1 MKRPRFAAL
10 LAALAALA
18 LLVAACGEPAV
29 VGVDAD
35 VFEGSFDPA
44 TTAEEATGTVALLL
58 PERVLDRWEGPDREN
73 FEAGMAE
80 YAPDVEILVFNA
92 LNDSAQQQEQAEQ
105 AITEGA
111 DVLVI
116 AAVDMVAAAVI
127 VEDAETEGGP
137 VIAYDRLIRDT
148 PLDFYVTFDGEDVGR
163 AQGEWLMANTNDT
176 DQFVII
182 HGSEDDDNAHW
193 FAEGYMP
200 ILEEAVEDGRRTV
213 GYENWTPGW
222 DPSAAQTS
230 MEAALTALDNDV
242 QGVLSANDGMAATII
257 AALEA
262 QGMAGD
268 VPITGQDATV
278 GGMQLILRGHQ
289 GMSVFKD
296 LTVQADM
303 AAKIAASLLTGQ
315 GVPSELVPDTVDNGM
330 VDVPSALLEVDVVED
345 AEGVQNVIDAGLYTL
360 EEVCT
365 GLPEGLFDPC
375 D

>member
-1 MKRPRFAAL
+1 MARTSLTPLLVL
-10 LAALAALA
+10 LAALAMVA
-18 LLVAACGEPAV
+18 AACGEAAIDAV
-29 VGVDAD
+29 D
-35 VFEGSFDPA
+35 VEVVEGTFDPA
-44 TTAEEATGTVALLL
+44 TTAEQATGTVALLL
-58 PERVLDRWEGPDREN
+58 PERVLDRWEGPDRDN
-73 FEAGMAE
+73 FEASMAE
-80 YAPDVEILVFNA
+80 YAPEVEVLVFNA

-111 DVLVI
+111 DVLVV

-127 VEDAETEGGP
+127 VDDAEAEGVP
-137 VIAYDRLIRDT
+137 VIAYDRLIRDA

-163 AQGEWLMANTNDT
+163 AQGEWLMANTDDT
-176 DQFVII
+176 DQLVVI

-193 FAEGYMP
+193 FADGYMA
-200 ILEEAVEDGRRTV
+200 ILDEAVDEGRRTI

-278 GGMQLILRGHQ
+278 EGMQLILRGLQ

-303 AAKIAASLLTGQ
+303 AARIAASLLTGE

-345 AEGVQNVIDAGLYTL
+345 AAGVQNVIDAGLYSL
-360 EEVCT
+360 DEVCA